1 MDQVLT
7 EGHQKVQPLTHSVVL
22 QLASLEG
29 EAQHQQTAQ
38 KLRFQPQGAPIF
50 SLVEEPPSLDTHRR
64 QVFCGNAAKSINTWE
79 LPSPNFEE
87 KVVLNG
93 HCGWVRA
100 LATNGRYLFR

>member
-1 MDQVLT
+1 MM
-7 EGHQKVQPLTHSVVL
+7 
-22 QLASLEG
+22 QLATLEG
-29 EAQHQQTAQ
+29 ETQHQQTAQ

-79 LPSPNFEE
+79 LPSPHFEE